1 MSASESV
8 FFSDRQKQTIKANS
22 AVFCATKSDEKAKDK
37 GADKKSD
44 RKGSGTAALGTANQ
58 SKAAI
63 ADADSA
69 AVRAAAS
76 KLVQQLLSA
85 GEKSVDVWEAELG
98 KKDASVKLVA
108 ESVLLLNARKQYG
121 LGVEGLESAIRND
134 LIEPWI
140 YDVLAFE
147 MKLAGR
153 PAEDIARVLD
163 SRVDFAAT
171 ELPQLMMSAA
181 LMSRFEAYDEA
192 MVCCREAAKLNPSS
206 EDVWLLARSVS
217 DKSKNPE
224 HQTWARCGILRHV
237 WGSDHELQHDEA
249 IKVLTDLTAQLDR
262 DGKSPD
268 AEKIRTDLAA
278 AKAVDLRINLTW
290 IGPADLD
297 LIITEPGGRECSYR
311 NRATVNGGRLIRE
324 EGVGDAKATSAKH
337 TERYVCPVA
346 PNGDYQLA
354 VRFVLGT
361 AVGGTAKLEVI
372 ENAGAPNEQRT
383 TTSIKLDRK
392 DVVSTVTLS
401 TGRGK

>member
-1 MSASESV
+1 
-8 FFSDRQKQTIKANS
+8 
-22 AVFCATKSDEKAKDK
+22 
-37 GADKKSD
+37 
-44 RKGSGTAALGTANQ
+44 
-58 SKAAI
+58 
-63 ADADSA
+63 
-69 AVRAAAS
+69 
-76 KLVQQLLSA
+76 
-85 GEKSVDVWEAELG
+85 
-98 KKDASVKLVA
+98 
-108 ESVLLLNARKQYG
+108 
-121 LGVEGLESAIRND
+121 
-134 LIEPWI
+134 
-140 YDVLAFE
+140 
-147 MKLAGR
+147 
-153 PAEDIARVLD
+153 
-163 SRVDFAAT
+163 
-171 ELPQLMMSAA
+171 
-181 LMSRFEAYDEA
+181 

>member
-1 MSASESV
+1 MV
-8 FFSDRQKQTIKANS
+8 
-22 AVFCATKSDEKAKDK
+22 DEKAKDSD
-37 GADKKSD
+37 ANKKRD
-44 RKGSGTAALGTANQ
+44 P
-58 SKAAI
+58 
-63 ADADSA
+63 DADSA
-69 AVRAAAS
+69 AIRTAAS
-76 KLVQQLLSA
+76 KLVQQVLSA
-85 GEKSVDVWEAELG
+85 GDKSSDVWDAELS
-98 KKDASVKLVA
+98 KKDASVQLVV

-121 LGVEGLESAIRND
+121 LAVEGLESAIRND

-147 MKLAGR
+147 MKLAER

-171 ELPQLMMSAA
+171 DLPQLMMSAA
-181 LMSRFEAYDEA
+181 LMSRFEAYDES
-192 MVCCREAAKLNPSS
+192 MVCCREAAKLNSSS
-206 EDVWLLARSVS
+206 EDVWLLARSIS

-249 IKVLTDLTAQLDR
+249 IKVLTDLATQLDR
-262 DGKSPD
+262 DGKSPV

-278 AKAVDLRINLTW
+278 AKAVDLRVNLTW

-297 LIITEPGGRECSYR
+297 LIITEPGGPECSYR

-324 EGVGDAKATSAKH
+324 EGVGDDKATSAKH

-346 PNGDYQLA
+346 PNGDYQVA

-372 ENAGAPNEQRT
+372 QNAGTPTEKKTST
-383 TTSIKLDRK
+383 TIKLDRK
-392 DVVSTVTLS
+392 DVVSKVTLS
-401 TGRGK
+401 TGRVK